1 MINKVTLIGN
11 VGNDPEMKMLEGCT
25 AVARV
30 SLATQD
36 SYKDKAGEWQQ
47 QTEWHNVIMWRDL
60 AERAE
65 KQIKKGSKIY
75 VEGKITYRKYK
86 DKDGIDRQVTDIVAS
101 TFRTLDKKE
110 ASDTGTYEQAKFP
123 DTSQA
128 PAVQTPG
135 TMDDLP
141 F

>member
-101 TFRTLDKKE
+101 TLGIRRYVISHWRTGFRPL
-110 ASDTGTYEQAKFP
+110 AAKWEP
-123 DTSQA
+123 IIREWAKTK
-128 PAVQTPG
+128 G
-135 TMDDLP
+135 MK
-141 F
+141 

>member
-1 MINKVTLIGN
+1 MINKAILIGN
-11 VGNDPEMKMLEGCT
+11 LGNDPEIKMLEGGT
-25 AVARV
+25 SVGRF

-36 SYKDKAGEWQQ
+36 SYKDKNGEWQQ
-47 QTEWHNVIMWRDL
+47 QTEWHNVVVWRDL

-65 KQIKKGSKIY
+65 KQLKKGSKVY

-86 DKDGIDRQVTDIVAS
+86 DKDGIERQMTDIVAS
-101 TFRTLDKKE
+101 LFRTLDKKE
-110 ASDTGTYEQAKFP
+110 ATDTAAHEQAKFP
-123 DTSQA
+123 EVNQA
-128 PAVQTPG
+128 PAQTPG

>member
-1 MINKVTLIGN
+1 MINKSILIGN
-11 VGNDPEMKMLEGCT
+11 LGNDPEIKMLEGGT
-25 AVARV
+25 AVGRF

-36 SYKDKAGEWQQ
+36 SYKDKNGEWQQ
-47 QTEWHNVIMWRDL
+47 QTEWHNVVVWREL

-65 KQIKKGSKIY
+65 KQLKKGSKVY

-86 DKDGIDRQVTDIVAS
+86 DKDGIERHMTDIVAS
-101 TFRTLDKKE
+101 LFRTLDKKD
-110 ASDTGTYEQAKFP
+110 ANDTGTYEQAKFP